1 MRSSRRRP
9 ALDSKVVSG
18 SSERPDAEAP
28 LPRVPVVL
36 LCAEDD
42 DLDLVS
48 FVHTARQRGLEP
60 EVVTGVDENDRPLL
74 EALAQNGAALFVALR
89 SENLDQGRTLE
100 LKRLFARHAKNQQK
114 LLALRLEPERAKH
127 LVQTIARRLR
137 SMAVAPPPGPRGSK
151 STAPR
156 LKANAEAV
164 DARWDDKTVIAEHL
178 PRPPGDFVDE
188 NAEEAGERWDDE
200 TVVAEHLPRP
210 PQELPEDLM
219 GDDDAS
225 TEEFATAAVLPN
237 IALQAATA
245 EAPAQDDRRRN
256 NIGLWFALALLVV
269 ALWKN
274 GPTIVAT
281 CVPSS
286 TDNPKAPTEQVDEPS
301 HPKE

>member
-1 MRSSRRRP
+1 
-9 ALDSKVVSG
+9 VSG

-60 EVVTGVDENDRPLL
+60 EVVTGVDDHDRPLL

-89 SENLDQGRTLE
+89 SENLDQSRTLE

-127 LVQTIARRLR
+127 LVRTIARRLR
-137 SMAVAPPPGPRGSK
+137 SMALAPPPGPTRSK
-151 STAPR
+151 SAAPR
-156 LKANAEAV
+156 MKADAEAV
-164 DARWDDKTVIAEHL
+164 DARWDDKTVIAEHF
-178 PRPPGDFVDE
+178 PRPPDDLVDE
-188 NAEEAGERWDDE
+188 NAKEAGERWDDE
-200 TVVAEHLPRP
+200 TVVADHLPRP
-210 PQELPEDLM
+210 PEELAEELPEDPM

-237 IALQAATA
+237 IPPQAATA
-245 EAPAQDDRRRN
+245 EAPAQNAQRRT

-269 ALWKN
+269 AVWKN

-281 CVPSS
+281 CIPSS
-286 TDNPKAPTEQVDEPS
+286 TDGPAAPTEQVDEPS
-301 HPKE
+301 HSED